1 MEEAALAVG
10 LESLAS
16 YGPQIAAIVVCM
28 AVLTFSSLAEGILLR
43 VEVGRARQLASEG
56 RRGAS
61 GLLRLVETRQ
71 EVLSTLVLL
80 INLSIIVAAA
90 CTTELTIAYS
100 GGSLR
105 WVPVSSIGMIAVL
118 LVLCEVAPK
127 TYAMRRPEA
136 VGLVVA
142 PVLGLVHAVVHPV
155 GRLLLL
161 IARFFLAH
169 VVVPVIGG
177 RVLATRPTYT
187 DEEMMDLVAEGE
199 AKGDIKEEEKEMI
212 HGVIEF
218 ADKVVREVMS
228 PRTDLTCVRVET
240 TLAEAAQV
248 SKESGYSRLPVYGK
262 SVDNIIGI
270 LYAKDML
277 SALQTDG
284 AKLTAGQIARKPAP
298 VVPESKKVDEVLRL
312 MQRRRYHMAIVID
325 EYGGTAGLVTIEDLL
340 EEIFGEIQDEYDYGQ
355 EPMEVV
361 DDGTLVV
368 DARVSV
374 DEVEDELHVKLP
386 EGEFDS
392 LGGFILDR
400 LGRVP
405 SAGESVS
412 WQGWEFTA
420 EVVSE
425 NRIRR
430 VRVVRKA
437 EEGEDAEGE
446 AEGAELG

>member
-1 MEEAALAVG
+1 MATLA
-10 LESLAS
+10 
-16 YGPQIAAIVVCM
+16 
-28 AVLTFSSLAEGILLR
+28 FSSLTEGALMR

-56 RRGAS
+56 RWGAS
-61 GLLRLVETRQ
+61 GLLRLVEKRQ

-80 INLSIIVAAA
+80 INLSIIVASAY
-90 CTTELTIAYS
+90 TTELTIAYF
-100 GGSLR
+100 GGSAR
-105 WVPVSSIGMIAVL
+105 WVPVSSIGMIALL
-118 LVLCEVAPK
+118 LVLCEVTPK

-136 VGLVVA
+136 VGLVFA
-142 PVLGLVHAVVHPV
+142 PMLGVVHTVVHPV

-169 VVVPVIGG
+169 VVVPVMGG
-177 RVLATRPTYT
+177 RVLPTGPSYS

-199 AKGDIKEEEKEMI
+199 AKGDIEEEEKEMI

-218 ADKVVREVMS
+218 ADKVVREVMR
-228 PRTDLTCVRVET
+228 PRTDLVCVRVGA

-248 SKESGYSRLPVYGK
+248 SKESGYSRLPVYEE
-262 SVDNIIGI
+262 SVDNVIGI

-284 AKLTAGQIARKPAP
+284 AKLTAGQVARKPAP
-298 VVPESKKVDEVLRL
+298 VVPESKNVDEVLRL

-340 EEIFGEIQDEYDYGQ
+340 EEIFGEIQDEYDYEQ
-355 EPMEVV
+355 EPMEVI
-361 DDGTLVV
+361 DEKTLVV
-368 DARVSV
+368 DARVSA
-374 DEVEDELHVKLP
+374 DEVEDELNVKLP

-392 LGGFILDR
+392 LGGFILDQ

-425 NRIRR
+425 NRIER

-437 EEGEDAEGE
+437 EEVEDAEGE
-446 AEGAELG
+446 EEGAELE